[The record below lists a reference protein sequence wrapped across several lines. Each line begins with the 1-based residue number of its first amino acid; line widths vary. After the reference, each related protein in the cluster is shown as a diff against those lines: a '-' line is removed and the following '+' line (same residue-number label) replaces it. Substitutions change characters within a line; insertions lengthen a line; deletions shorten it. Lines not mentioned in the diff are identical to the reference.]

1 MNKKGFSLIE
11 LLAVIIILS
20 IIMTIGFV
28 GFGSVQNATKEKMLQ
43 TKIEEI
49 ETGAQKYGQENMND
63 LTSTCKIGGVDYKF
77 CKTITVQTILD
88 SGDFESEERDG
99 NRKIV
104 INNVTNEEM
113 NTEKVCIYKKNNRVY
128 AIMYSKF
135 EPGDRC

>member
-20 IIMTIGFV
+20 VIMTLGFV
-28 GFGSVQNATKEKMLQ
+28 GFGSIQNATKEKMVQ

-49 ETGAQKYGQENMND
+49 ETGAQKYGQEHMND
-63 LTSTCKIGGVDYKF
+63 LTSSCKVDGADYKF

-113 NTEKVCIYKKNNRVY
+113 NTEKICIYKKNNRVY

-135 EPGDRC
+135 KTDDRC